1 MRFVSI
7 RDLRGRS
14 AELWKTLPGEGEM
27 IITNNGR
34 PIAIL
39 AAVNESNLEESLSAF
54 RQARAVEAAASLQR
68 RSVEQGTDR
77 ISMDAI
83 DAEIKA
89 VRRKRKG

>member
-14 AELWKTLPGEGEM
+14 AELWRTLPGEGEM

-39 AAVNESNLEESLSAF
+39 ASVNESNLEESLSAF
-54 RQARAVEAAASLQR
+54 RQVRAVEAAASLQR

-83 DAEIKA
+83 DAEIKT